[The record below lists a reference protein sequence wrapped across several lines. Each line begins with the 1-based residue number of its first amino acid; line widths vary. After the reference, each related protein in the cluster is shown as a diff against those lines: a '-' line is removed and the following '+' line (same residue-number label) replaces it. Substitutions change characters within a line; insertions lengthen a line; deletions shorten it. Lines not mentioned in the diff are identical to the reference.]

1 MRKYKKVLK
10 DELEDVVCDVCGKSC
25 VSGTLEAFGVGAE
38 FAVLRA
44 DWGYGSRKD
53 GESFMLEMCEDC
65 FDKIVAFVGTISEK
79 SALD

>member
-10 DELEDVVCDVCGKSC
+10 DELDDVVCDVCGKSC
-25 VSGTLEAFGVGAE
+25 VSGTLGAFGIGAE
-38 FAVLRA
+38 FAVLEA

-53 GESFMLEMCEDC
+53 GDSFRLEMCEDC
-65 FDKIVAFVGTISEK
+65 FDKIVSFVGTISFG